1 MGSYMLTMDFLDKLR
16 ATKSIYLPSE
26 EEKNKMKGD
35 MFEIYVESLFD
46 KRYFVTEE
54 WTSDIYNKRN
64 GSYVESNK
72 NPDMVIRYNPT
83 GERFAVECKY
93 RSDFTYSEKIDD
105 NCVKWSYP
113 EQIYRYNEFQQI
125 RQIPVFI
132 VIGIGNGSDIRKKE
146 IPEFMFCIPLS
157 KAKYPEI
164 FPSVLQQYERNPCSN
179 FFWKSGIL
187 T

>member
-1 MGSYMLTMDFLDKLR
+1 MDFLDKLR

>member
-1 MGSYMLTMDFLDKLR
+1 MVTMDFLDRLC
-16 ATKSIYLPSE
+16 AVKSILLPSE
-26 EEKNKMKGD
+26 EEKNKEKGD

-72 NPDMVIRYNPT
+72 NPDMVILYKPT

-146 IPEFMFCIPLS
+146 IPEFMFCIPLT

-164 FPSVLQQYERNPCSN
+164 FPSVLQQYERNPCNN